1 MAQKSEFKLIS
12 GNSSA
17 AIQSELNALTLHNWH
32 PILMD
37 TAVGPG
43 GGFIVFVML
52 ERVVADSWTEQTPGE
67 ASST

>member
-1 MAQKSEFKLIS
+1 VAQKSEFKLIS

-17 AIQSELNALTLHNWH
+17 AIQAELNALTLHNWR

-52 ERVVADSWTEQTPGE
+52 ERVVADSWTEQPPGE
-67 ASST
+67 ASSI

>member
-1 MAQKSEFKLIS
+1 VAQKSEFKLIS

-17 AIQSELNALTLHNWH
+17 AIQSELNALTLHNWR

-37 TAVGPG
+37 TAVG

-52 ERVVADSWTEQTPGE
+52 ERVVADSWTEQPPGE
-67 ASST
+67 ASSI